1 MPVLGPDGLPV
12 PSRAAPA
19 DPNVIAQRPID
30 LVRPI
35 DAEPLE
41 AVSRMVETA
50 MAQQMPLD
58 TPFTVPLAFLA
69 TVVKAAR
76 IGIGLS
82 SSSAPRQEAP
92 AESAPAERGTEPS
105 E

>member
-12 PSRAAPA
+12 PSRAVAPA
-19 DPNVIAQRPID
+19 DPIAQRMID

-35 DAEPLE
+35 AAEPLE
-41 AVSRMVETA
+41 AASRLVEQA

-58 TPFTVPLAFLA
+58 TPFTVPLSFLA

-82 SSSAPRQEAP
+82 SSSSAPRQEAP
-92 AESAPAERGTEPS
+92 AEPGTEPS

>member
-12 PSRAAPA
+12 PSRPTAPA
-19 DPNVIAQRPID
+19 GLNAIAQRPID

-41 AVSRMVETA
+41 AASRMVEAA

-76 IGIGLS
+76 IGVGLS
-82 SSSAPRQEAP
+82 SSAPANPAP
-92 AESAPAERGTEPS
+92 AEPSTEPS

>member
-12 PSRAAPA
+12 PSRAVAPA
-19 DPNVIAQRPID
+19 DPIAQRMID

-35 DAEPLE
+35 AAEPLE
-41 AVSRMVETA
+41 AASRLVEQA

-58 TPFTVPLAFLA
+58 TPFTVPLSFLA

-82 SSSAPRQEAP
+82 SSSSAPRQEAP
-92 AESAPAERGTEPS
+92 AEPAPAEPVTEPS